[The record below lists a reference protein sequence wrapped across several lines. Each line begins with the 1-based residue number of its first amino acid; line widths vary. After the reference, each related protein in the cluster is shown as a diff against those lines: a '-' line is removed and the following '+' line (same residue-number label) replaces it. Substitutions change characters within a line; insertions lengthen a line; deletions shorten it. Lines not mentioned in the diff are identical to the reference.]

1 MVRLSTKQIIEEI
14 PIKAIQPN
22 SITDIIIPCLD
33 FDFLFL
39 DLVLSLDLTCL
50 LRAAGILR
58 ERDFPILVVPIKL
71 RRKLD
76 QLFVESNANMLL
88 RLIHSFP
95 SYHLS
100 GRIIQYKL
108 ILSIKKDE
116 GQFNDPRLFIYL

>member
-50 LRAAGILR
+50 PRAAGILR
-58 ERDFPILVVPIKL
+58 ELGSLIPVVPL
-71 RRKLD
+71 ELWRKLD
-76 QLFVESNANMLL
+76 QLLLKSNANMTRLL
-88 RLIHSFP
+88 IRLCP
-95 SYHLS
+95 SYH
-100 GRIIQYKL
+100 YPV
-108 ILSIKKDE
+108 E
-116 GQFNDPRLFIYL
+116 